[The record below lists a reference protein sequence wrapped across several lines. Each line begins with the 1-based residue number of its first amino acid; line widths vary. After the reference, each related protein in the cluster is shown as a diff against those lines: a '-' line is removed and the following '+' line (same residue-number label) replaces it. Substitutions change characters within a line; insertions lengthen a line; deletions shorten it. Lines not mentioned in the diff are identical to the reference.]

1 MTSATY
7 DQGRTPVAMNRLV
20 RYMWASP
27 TTVVGLVVATL
38 ACYRGRIDLV
48 AGAVEAHG
56 PLLDW
61 ALRRLIPLHGGAEA
75 MTLGH
80 VVVGRSARV
89 LAVTRAHE
97 RVHVEQYER
106 WGPIFIPAY
115 VASSV
120 WAVMCGRHP
129 YYDNVFEREAWEC
142 NIYRSTRTTRVL
154 ESSSNAR

>member
-1 MTSATY
+1 
-7 DQGRTPVAMNRLV
+7 MNRLV
-20 RYMWASP
+20 RYLWASP

-61 ALRRLIPLHGGAEA
+61 ALRRLIPLQGGAEA

-106 WGPIFIPAY
+106 WGPIFIPA
-115 VASSV
+115 
-120 WAVMCGRHP
+120 
-129 YYDNVFEREAWEC
+129 
-142 NIYRSTRTTRVL
+142 
-154 ESSSNAR
+154 